1 MPKGEVYSQLMKELA
16 EGKYV
21 FTGELEPEKAGDVH
35 EPIEAAKELL
45 GLVTACNVTDNPQSF
60 AYVSSLA
67 ASYKIE
73 KETGME
79 IVYQLRC
86 SDRNRMAL
94 LSDVLGASVLGIKNI
109 LALAGDHVSLGDTP
123 DAKPVFDL
131 DSTTLIYMIRKMV
144 DEGKDLGGKEI
155 HNPPKLHVGGAAA
168 PGAAHLKAE
177 VAKVKRKIKVGVEYL
192 QTQVVYFPEI
202 LDKFFKELGKVDVPI
217 LVGIFPAKSFG
228 AADFFDKYVAG
239 VDVPPDYL
247 KSLEA
252 TKEIKDKEKKKE
264 EIDRINVEYFTSFLE
279 YLKGTPAAGCHMM
292 AVGYPRII
300 KPLKK
305 VMGV

>member
-1 MPKGEVYSQLMKELA
+1 MPEEIYSQMMKELS
-16 EGKYV
+16 EGKYI
-21 FTGELEPEKAGDVH
+21 FTGELEPEKAGNVD
-35 EPIEAAKELL
+35 ESIRAARELK

-67 ASYKIE
+67 AAYKIQT
-73 KETGME
+73 ETGME
-79 IVYQLRC
+79 CVYQLRC

-94 LSDVLGASVLGIKNI
+94 LSDVLGAATLGLKNI
-109 LALAGDHVSLGDTP
+109 LALTGDHVALGDTP

-144 DEGKDLGGKEI
+144 DEGKDLAGNEI
-155 HNPPKLHVGGAAA
+155 EDPPRLHVGGAAA
-168 PGAAHLKAE
+168 PGAANLKAE
-177 VAKVKRKIKVGVEYL
+177 VAKVKRKIKVGAEFI
-192 QTQVVYFPEI
+192 QTQVVYYPEV
-202 LDKFFKELGKVDVPI
+202 LDRFFKELGPVDVPI
-217 LVGIFPAKSFG
+217 LVGIFPAKSYG

-247 KSLEA
+247 AELEK
-252 TKEIKDKEKKKE
+252 TKDIKDKEKRKE
-264 EIDRINVEYFTSFLE
+264 EIDRINVEYFTDFLE

-300 KPLKK
+300 GPLKK
-305 VMGV
+305 VME